1 MSGRFIVLEGID
13 GSGKSTQAEI
23 LAARLKKQGANAYL
37 TREPSD
43 GVIGKLLRRALS
55 GELQMSEQVMAA
67 LFAADRLE
75 HLTNAETGVLRYLK
89 NDTQVICDRYYLST
103 YAYQSVAVDLDWTMA
118 LNKQAALMA
127 KPDVHIFLDIAVD
140 TALARIARNRE
151 HMDIYETKERLE
163 ETRTRYLEVI
173 GKLKDTENIVIINA
187 EQSPEEIARDIWES
201 VKYLF

>member
-1 MSGRFIVLEGID
+1 MSGSFIVLEGID

-23 LAARLKKQGANAYL
+23 LAARLKKQGAHAYL

-103 YAYQSVAVDLDWTMA
+103 YAYQSVAVDLDWTIE
-118 LNKQAALMA
+118 LNKQATLMA

-173 GKLKDTENIVIINA
+173 EKLKDTENIVIINA

>member
-1 MSGRFIVLEGID
+1 MSGRFIVFEGID

-23 LAARLKKQGANAYL
+23 LAACLKKQGTNVYL

-43 GVIGKLLRRALS
+43 GEIGKLLRRALS

-75 HLTNAETGVLRYLK
+75 HLTNAQTSVLRHLK

-103 YAYQSVAVDLDWTMA
+103 YAYQSVAVDLDWAMA

-151 HMDIYETKERLE
+151 HTDIYETKERLE

-173 GKLKDTENIVIINA
+173 EKLKDTENIVIINA
-187 EQSPEEIARDIWES
+187 EQSPEEIARDIWEN